1 MWMESPEMIV
11 FLAVW
16 LAGCAAVLAG
26 CAPASAV
33 GCVSGIALMLLTKR
47 HLQVVDVFAQVSGNL
62 AVDDALK
69 LQARN
74 LVQLNTQRVFCH
86 VSAYFRASAICCLK

>member
-1 MWMESPEMIV
+1 MIV

-26 CAPASAV
+26 CVAVSAL

-86 VSAYFRASAICCLK
+86 VVGVLSSIRKLLPKVRRYLV

>member
-1 MWMESPEMIV
+1 MWTESPEMIV
-11 FLAVW
+11 FLATGLV
-16 LAGCAAVLAG
+16 GRVAV
-26 CAPASAV
+26 SAV

-69 LQARN
+69 L
-74 LVQLNTQRVFCH
+74 
-86 VSAYFRASAICCLK
+86 